1 MTEPISDTDHRTAG
15 DPSQSGSPSIA
26 PSILIP
32 RVLAGDL
39 DAFEALY
46 RAHSGEVYALCLR
59 MSGDVSAAQELVQD
73 VFVRAW
79 ERLASFRSESA
90 FGSWLHR
97 LAVNVV
103 LENFRS
109 NRRRIAR
116 ITPEADLR
124 QFPDAVMGSSPDE
137 RIDLDTAITKLPSGA
152 RMAFVLHDVEGY
164 THDEIATLT
173 GLAAGTIRAQVF
185 RARQLLMRTLS

>member
-1 MTEPISDTDHRTAG
+1 MLRQLVQPVQTSANDFEMTSSSAASATNRGDRRGLRLVTDPIGDTDQRTAG
-15 DPSQSGSPSIA
+15 DPSRSGTPSAA

-32 RVLAGDL
+32 SVLAGDL

-59 MSGDVSAAQELVQD
+59 MSGDVSSAQELVQD

-90 FGSWLHR
+90 FGTWLHR

-103 LENFRS
+103 LETFRS
-109 NRRRIAR
+109 DRRRLAR
-116 ITPEADLR
+116 VTPEADLT
-124 QFPDAVMGSSPDE
+124 QFPNAVTGSSPDE
-137 RIDLDTAITKLPSGA
+137 RIDLDTAIAKLPSGA
-152 RMAFVLHDVEGY
+152 R
-164 THDEIATLT
+164 I
-173 GLAAGTIRAQVF
+173 GTCQ
-185 RARQLLMRTLS
+185 

>member
-1 MTEPISDTDHRTAG
+1 MTEPIGDTDRTAD
-15 DPSQSGSPSIA
+15 DPSRSGSPSIA

-46 RAHSGEVYALCLR
+46 RAHSGETYALCLR
-59 MSGDVSAAQELVQD
+59 MSGDVLSAQELVQD

-79 ERLASFRSESA
+79 ERLASFRNESA

-103 LENFRS
+103 LETFRS
-109 NRRRIAR
+109 DRRRLAR
-116 ITPEADLR
+116 VTPEADLT
-124 QFPDAVMGSSPDE
+124 QFPSAVTGGSLDE
-137 RIDLDTAITKLPSGA
+137 GMDLDTAISKLPTGA
-152 RMAFVLHDVEGY
+152 RIAFVLHDVEGY